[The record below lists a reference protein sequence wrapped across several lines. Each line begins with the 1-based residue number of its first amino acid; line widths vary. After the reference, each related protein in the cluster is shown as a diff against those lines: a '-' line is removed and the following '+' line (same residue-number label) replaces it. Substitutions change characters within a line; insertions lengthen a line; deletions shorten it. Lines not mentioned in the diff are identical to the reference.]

1 MNNSTGGIVAYFSME
16 ICLEQAIPTYSGG
29 LGVLAGDT
37 LRSAADLHV
46 PMVAVSLVH
55 RNGYFIQTLDA
66 NGQQHEEPETWNPE
80 KRLPEVEAR
89 ASVEIAGRRVAIRAF
104 RYDVIGAGGHILP
117 VFLLD
122 TRLDENSEWDR
133 TLTDSLYGGDSHYRL
148 CQEVVLGMG
157 GAAILESLG
166 YADDAQYHINE
177 GHAALLTLTL
187 LERELAGRARNDISE
202 ALLERVRHRCIFTT
216 HTPVPAGHDRFDEA
230 EYRSVLG
237 DDRAQLLINARAVED
252 HTLNMTHLAL
262 RLSRYVNGVAMR
274 HREISQG
281 MFPDYPIDSITNGV
295 HALTWTAA
303 PYQELFDK
311 RIPAWRRDNQYL
323 RYAIDI
329 PLEEILDA
337 HAATK
342 GALFE
347 EVRKR
352 TGVKLDPSVLTIGF
366 ARRATPYKR
375 ADLIFSDIPRL
386 KAIAE
391 RAGRI
396 QLLFGGKAHP
406 RDEGGKALIK
416 HIFEAAR
423 LLEPEV
429 HVLYLENYDM
439 DIAALMTSGVDVWL
453 NNPTKPLEASG
464 TSGMKAAL
472 NGVPS
477 FSVLDGWWVE
487 GCIDGVTG
495 WSIGGARSGSEDE
508 VADLYIKLERVIL
521 PLFYGNPFSW
531 ARVMRNAI
539 ALNGSFF
546 NTQRMVGQ
554 YVHNAYFPPANQRPI
569 PVAAAENAK
578 ETVQSAWAGVR

>member
-37 LRSAADLHV
+37 LRSAADLNL

-55 RNGYFIQTLDA
+55 RNGYFIQRLDA
-66 NGQQHEEPETWNPE
+66 DGQQHEDPETWVPE
-80 KRLPEVEAR
+80 NVLPEVEAR
-89 ASVEIAGRRVAIRAF
+89 ASVSIAGRTVAVRAF
-104 RYDVIGAGGHILP
+104 RYDVVGAGGHIVP

-122 TRLDENSEWDR
+122 TKLDENSEWDR
-133 TLTDSLYGGDSHYRL
+133 TLTDCLYGGDSHYRL

-157 GAAILESLG
+157 GAAILEALG
-166 YADDAQYHINE
+166 YAEDAQYHINE

-187 LERELAGRARNDISE
+187 LEREIAGRSRHDINE

-230 EYRSVLG
+230 EYKSVLG
-237 DDRAQLLINARAVED
+237 DERAQLLIDAHAVED

-303 PYQELFDK
+303 PYQELFDR
-311 RIPAWRRDNQYL
+311 RIPEWRRDNQYL

-342 GALFE
+342 AALFD
-347 EVRKR
+347 EVHRR
-352 TGVKLDPSVLTIGF
+352 TGVKLDLSVLTIGF

-375 ADLIFSDIPRL
+375 ADLIFSDIPKL

-391 RAGRI
+391 RAGKI
-396 QLLFGGKAHP
+396 QLLYGGK
-406 RDEGGKALIK
+406 
-416 HIFEAAR
+416 
-423 LLEPEV
+423 
-429 HVLYLENYDM
+429 
-439 DIAALMTSGVDVWL
+439 
-453 NNPTKPLEASG
+453 
-464 TSGMKAAL
+464 
-472 NGVPS
+472 
-477 FSVLDGWWVE
+477 
-487 GCIDGVTG
+487 
-495 WSIGGARSGSEDE
+495 
-508 VADLYIKLERVIL
+508 
-521 PLFYGNPFSW
+521 
-531 ARVMRNAI
+531 
-539 ALNGSFF
+539 
-546 NTQRMVGQ
+546 
-554 YVHNAYFPPANQRPI
+554 
-569 PVAAAENAK
+569 
-578 ETVQSAWAGVR
+578 

>member
-37 LRSAADLHV
+37 LRAAADLQV

-55 RNGYFIQTLDA
+55 RHGYFVQTIDA
-66 NGQQHEEPETWNPE
+66 NGQQHESPETWVPE
-80 KRLPEVEAR
+80 KVLPEVAQR
-89 ASVEIAGRRVAIRAF
+89 ASVSIAGRRVIIRAF
-104 RYDVIGAGGHILP
+104 RYDVVGAGGHVVP

-122 TRLDENSEWDR
+122 TNLDENSEWDR
-133 TLTDSLYGGDSHYRL
+133 TLTDCLYGGDGHYRL

-157 GAAILESLG
+157 GAAILEALG

-187 LERELAGRARNDISE
+187 LERELAGRSRQDINE
-202 ALLERVRHRCIFTT
+202 TLLEQVRHRCIFTT

-230 EYRSVLG
+230 EYKTVLG
-237 DDRAQLLINARAVED
+237 DDRAQLLIDAHVVED

-262 RLSRYVNGVAMR
+262 RLSRYVNAVAMR

-303 PYQELFDK
+303 PYQELFDR
-311 RIPAWRRDNQYL
+311 RIPEWRRDNQYL

-342 GALFE
+342 AALFD
-347 EVRKR
+347 EVHRR
-352 TGVKLDPSVLTIGF
+352 TGVKLDLSVLTIGF

-375 ADLIFSDIPRL
+375 ADLIFSDIPKL

-391 RAGRI
+391 RAGKI

-406 RDEGGKALIK
+406 HDEGGKALIK
-416 HIFEAAR
+416 HIFESAKLVA
-423 LLEPEV
+423 PEV
-429 HVLYLENYDM
+429 QVLYLENYEL

-453 NNPTKPLEASG
+453 NIPTKPLVASG

-472 NGVPS
+472 YGVPS
-477 FSVLDGWWVE
+477 YSVLDGWWVE

-495 WSIGGARSGSEDE
+495 WSIGAARSGAEDE
-508 VADLYIKLERVIL
+508 IADLYVKLERVIL

-554 YVHNAYFPPANQRPI
+554 YVHNAYFPPLDHRPI
-569 PVAAAENAK
+569 PVAAAEHAK
-578 ETVQSAWAGVR
+578 EDVQSAWAGVR

>member
-1 MNNSTGGIVAYFSME
+1 MSIPSGAIVAYFSME

-37 LRSAADLHV
+37 LRSAADLEV
-46 PMVAVSLVH
+46 PMVAVTLLH
-55 RNGYFIQTLDA
+55 RKGYFTQTLEP
-66 NGQQHEEPETWNPE
+66 NGQQHEEPTLWSPETVLAPE
-80 KRLPEVEAR
+80 SAR
-89 ASVEIAGRRVAIRAF
+89 SSVEIAGRHVAIRAW
-104 RYDVIGAGGHILP
+104 RYDVVGAGGHVVP

-122 TRLDENSEWDR
+122 TNLDENSEWDR

-157 GAAILESLG
+157 GAAILDAMG
-166 YADDAQYHINE
+166 YAEDAQYHINE

-187 LERELAGRARNDISE
+187 LEREMAGRSRQDINE
-202 ALLERVRHRCIFTT
+202 LLLERVRHRCIFTT

-230 EYRSVLG
+230 EYKSVLG
-237 DDRAQLLINARAVED
+237 DDRAQLLIDAHAVED

-262 RLSRYVNGVAMR
+262 RLSRYVNAVAMR

-303 PYQELFDK
+303 PYQELFDR
-311 RIPAWRRDNQYL
+311 RIPEWRRDNQYL

-342 GALFE
+342 AALFD
-347 EVRKR
+347 EVHRR
-352 TGVKLDPSVLTIGF
+352 TGVKLDLSVLTIGF

-375 ADLIFSDIPRL
+375 ADLIFSDIQKL

-391 RAGRI
+391 RAGKI

-406 RDEGGKALIK
+406 HDEGGKALIR
-416 HIFEAAR
+416 HIFESAKLVA
-423 LLEPEV
+423 PEV
-429 HVLYLENYDM
+429 QVLYLENYEL

-477 FSVLDGWWVE
+477 YSVLDGWWVE

-495 WSIGGARSGSEDE
+495 WSIGAARSGAEDE
-508 VADLYIKLERVIL
+508 IADLYVKLERVIL

-531 ARVMRNAI
+531 AKVMRNAI

-554 YVHNAYFPPANQRPI
+554 YVHNAYFPPPDHRPI
-569 PVAAAENAK
+569 PVAAAEHAR
-578 ETVQSAWAGVR
+578 EDVQTAWAGVR

>member
-1 MNNSTGGIVAYFSME
+1 MSIPTGAIVAYFSME

-46 PMVAVSLVH
+46 PMVAVSLLH
-55 RNGYFIQTLDA
+55 RLGYFTQTLDA
-66 NGQQHEEPETWNPE
+66 KGQQHETPVSWSPETILAP
-80 KRLPEVEAR
+80 VDAR
-89 ASVEIAGRRVAIRAF
+89 AAVEIAGRRVAIRAW
-104 RYDVIGAGGHILP
+104 RYDVVGADGHKVP

-122 TRLDENSEWDR
+122 TNLPENSDWDR
-133 TLTDSLYGGDSHYRL
+133 TLTDRLYGGDSHYRL
-148 CQEVVLGMG
+148 CQEVVLGAG

-166 YADDAQYHINE
+166 LADDAQYHINE

-187 LERELAGRARNDISE
+187 LERELAGRAHHDISE
-202 ALLERVRHRCIFTT
+202 ADLERVRRRCIFTT
-216 HTPVPAGHDRFDEA
+216 HTPVPAGHDRFDA
-230 EYRSVLG
+230 DEYKSVLG
-237 DDRAQLLINARAVED
+237 AERAQLLVDARCIED
-252 HTLNMTHLAL
+252 DTLNMTHLAL

-295 HALTWTAA
+295 HALTWTAE
-303 PYQELFDK
+303 PFKQLFDR
-311 RIPAWRRDNQYL
+311 RIPEWRRDNQYL

-329 PLEEILDA
+329 PLDEIMDA
-337 HAATK
+337 HAASK
-342 GALFE
+342 GALFD
-347 EVRKR
+347 EVRRR
-352 TGVKLDPSVLTIGF
+352 TGVRLDPGVMTIGF

-375 ADLIFSDIPRL
+375 ADLIFSDLDRL
-386 KAIAE
+386 TSIAN
-391 RAGRI
+391 RVGKI

-406 RDEGGKALIK
+406 RDEGGKALIR
-416 HIFEAAR
+416 HIYAAAAA
-423 LLEPEV
+423 LPAAV
-429 HVLYLENYDM
+429 HVVYIENYEM
-439 DIAALMTSGVDVWL
+439 DIAHLMTAGVDLWL

-477 FSVLDGWWVE
+477 YSVLDGWWVE

-495 WSIGGARSGSEDE
+495 WSIGSADSTGDE
-508 VADLYIKLERVIL
+508 EIADLYVKLERVIL
-521 PLFYGNPFSW
+521 PLYYGLPFSW
-531 ARVMRNAI
+531 AQVMRNAI

-569 PVAAAENAK
+569 PVAAAVNAK
-578 ETVQSAWAGVR
+578 EDVHSAWAGVQ

>member
-1 MNNSTGGIVAYFSME
+1 MSIPSGAIVAYFSME

-37 LRSAADLHV
+37 LRAAADLEV
-46 PMVAVSLVH
+46 PMIAVTLLH
-55 RNGYFIQTLDA
+55 RKGYFTQKLDSV
-66 NGQQHEEPETWNPE
+66 GQQHEEPVSWSPE
-80 KRLPEVEAR
+80 KVLAPESAR
-89 ASVEIAGRRVAIRAF
+89 ASVEIAGRRVEIRAW
-104 RYDVIGAGGHILP
+104 RYDVRGAGGHIVP

-122 TRLDENSEWDR
+122 TKLEENSEWDR
-133 TLTDSLYGGDSHYRL
+133 TLTDCLYGGDSHYRL

-157 GAAILESLG
+157 GAAILDAMG
-166 YADDAQYHINE
+166 YADRAQYHINE

-187 LERELAGRARNDISE
+187 LEREMAGQAHRDISE
-202 ALLERVRHRCIFTT
+202 ADLERVRRRCIFTT
-216 HTPVPAGHDRFDEA
+216 HTPVPAGHDRFDEGQ
-230 EYRSVLG
+230 YKSVLG
-237 DDRAQLLINARAVED
+237 DERAQMLVDAHVIED

-295 HALTWTAA
+295 HATTWTAQ
-303 PYQELFDK
+303 PFQELFDK
-311 RIPAWRRDNQYL
+311 RIPEWRRDNQYL

-342 GALFE
+342 AALFA
-347 EVRKR
+347 EVHHR
-352 TGVKLDPSVLTIGF
+352 TGVKLDPAVMTIGF

-375 ADLIFSDIPRL
+375 ADLIFSDIKRL

-391 RAGRI
+391 RSGRI

-406 RDEGGKALIK
+406 RDEGGKTLIK
-416 HIFEAAR
+416 QIYAAAAS
-423 LLEPEV
+423 LPSSV
-429 HVLYLENYDM
+429 HVVYVENYEM
-439 DIAALMTSGVDVWL
+439 DIAHLMTSGVDLWL

-477 FSVLDGWWVE
+477 YSVLDGWWVE

-495 WSIGGARSGSEDE
+495 WSIGAARSDE
-508 VADLYIKLERVIL
+508 GEEIADLYVKLERVIL
-521 PLFYGNPFSW
+521 PLYYGLPFSW
-531 ARVMRNAI
+531 ATVMRNAI

-554 YVHNAYFPPANQRPI
+554 YVHNAYFPPKDQRPI

-578 ETVQSAWAGVR
+578 EDVHSAWAGVR

>member
-1 MNNSTGGIVAYFSME
+1 MNNSTAGVVAYFSME

-37 LRSAADLHV
+37 LRSAADLQL

-55 RNGYFIQTLDA
+55 RHGYFTQTLDA
-66 NGQQHEEPETWNPE
+66 VGQQHEAPETWSPE
-80 KRLPEVEAR
+80 KILPEVQAR
-89 ASVEIAGRRVAIRAF
+89 ASVDIDGRRVVVRAF
-104 RYDVIGAGGHILP
+104 RYEVVGASGHVVP

-122 TRLDENSEWDR
+122 TNLDENSEWDR
-133 TLTDSLYGGDSHYRL
+133 TLTDCLYGGDSHYRL

-157 GAAILESLG
+157 GAAILEGLG
-166 YADDAQYHINE
+166 YAEDAQYHINE

-187 LERELAGRARNDISE
+187 LERELAGRSRQDISE
-202 ALLERVRHRCIFTT
+202 ALLERVRRRCIFTT

-230 EYRSVLG
+230 QYKSVLG
-237 DDRAQLLINARAVED
+237 DDRAQLLVDARAVDD

-295 HALTWTAA
+295 HALTWTAT
-303 PYQELFDK
+303 PYQELFDR
-311 RIPAWRRDNQYL
+311 RIPEWRRDNQYL

-342 GALFE
+342 AALFD
-347 EVRKR
+347 EVQRR
-352 TGVKLDPSVLTIGF
+352 TGVKLDLSVLTIGF

-391 RAGRI
+391 RAGKI
-396 QLLFGGKAHP
+396 QLLYGGKAHP

-416 HIFEAAR
+416 HIFEAAKE
-423 LLEPEV
+423 LAPEV
-429 HVLYLENYDM
+429 QVLYLENYEM
-439 DIAALMTSGVDVWL
+439 DLAALMTSGVDVWL

-477 FSVLDGWWVE
+477 YSVLDGWWVE

-495 WSIGGARSGSEDE
+495 WSIGAPRSGADDE
-508 VADLYIKLERVIL
+508 VADLYVKLERVIL

-554 YVHNAYFPPANQRPI
+554 YVHNAYFPRPDQRPI
-569 PVAAAENAK
+569 PVAAAQNAK
-578 ETVQSAWAGVR
+578 EDVQSAWAAVR

>member
-1 MNNSTGGIVAYFSME
+1 MTIPTGAIVAYFSME

-37 LRSAADLHV
+37 LRAAADLEV
-46 PMVAVSLVH
+46 PMIAVTLLD
-55 RNGYFIQTLDA
+55 RKGYFTQTLDPS
-66 NGQQHEEPETWNPE
+66 GQQHEAEVTWSPE
-80 KRLPEVEAR
+80 KVLAPERAR
-89 ASVEIAGRRVAIRAF
+89 ASVEIGGRRVEIRAW
-104 RYDVIGAGGHILP
+104 RYDVRGANGHVVP

-122 TRLDENSEWDR
+122 TNLPENTEWDR
-133 TLTDSLYGGDSHYRL
+133 TLTDCLYGGDSHYRL

-157 GAAILESLG
+157 GAAMLEAMG
-166 YADDAQYHINE
+166 YADDALYHMNE
-177 GHAALLTLTL
+177 GHAALITLTL

-202 ALLERVRHRCIFTT
+202 AVLERVRKRCIFTT
-216 HTPVPAGHDRFDEA
+216 HTPVPAGHDKFDEG
-230 EYRSVLG
+230 EFRSVLG
-237 DDRAQLLINARAVED
+237 DARAQLLFDAHVID
-252 HTLNMTHLAL
+252 GTTLNMTHLAL
-262 RLSRYVNGVAMR
+262 RLSRYVNAVAMR

-295 HALTWTAA
+295 HATTWTAA
-303 PYQELFDK
+303 PFQALFDR
-311 RIPAWRRDNQYL
+311 RIPEWRRDNQYL

-337 HAATK
+337 HAEAK
-342 GALFE
+342 AALFA
-347 EVRKR
+347 EVHAR
-352 TGVKLDPSVLTIGF
+352 TGVKLDPAVMTIGF

-375 ADLIFSDIPRL
+375 ADLIFSDINRL

-391 RAGRI
+391 RSGKI

-406 RDEGGKALIK
+406 RDEGGKSLIK
-416 HIFEAAR
+416 QIYAAAAS
-423 LLEPEV
+423 LPSSV
-429 HVLYLENYDM
+429 HVVYVENYEM
-439 DIAALMTSGVDVWL
+439 DIAHLMTAGVDLWL

-477 FSVLDGWWVE
+477 YSVLDGWWVE

-495 WSIGGARSGSEDE
+495 WSIGDAKSDE
-508 VADLYIKLERVIL
+508 GEEIADLYVKLERVIL
-521 PLFYGNPFSW
+521 PLFYGLPFSW
-531 ARVMRNAI
+531 AKVMRNAI

-554 YVHNAYFPPANQRPI
+554 YVHNAYFPPKDQRPI

-578 ETVQSAWAGVR
+578 EEVHTAWAGLQ